1 MARSRKNLNVQNLRK
16 SGDVY
21 KDTKTGMEFKKTT
34 KGYNMVVNKQAQ
46 REHQANVR
54 RLKKLND
61 KYGGA
66 FSSELKK
73 ENENWN
79 DYKKAITQFNKG
91 EKARPGTVKKE
102 LDYFQKSSK
111 EQAKIYS
118 DEKRVSSIVS
128 DKRKVT
134 LMRMSGKHGVYNGKA
149 YDDYLKVMAKDLGM
163 SVEEVEPLIF
173 PTENDNE
180 IKYEE
185 YQSFF
190 KSSKKK
196 NVFDIIDE
204 QEASGTLSEAKA
216 IEVRNNAMV
225 GIE

>member
-1 MARSRKNLNVQNLRK
+1 MARSRKSLNVQNLRK

-21 KDTKTGMEFKKTT
+21 KDTKTGMEFSKTS

-46 REHQANVR
+46 KQHRANVN
-54 RLKKLND
+54 RLNRLNK

-91 EKARPGTVKKE
+91 EKARPSTVKKE
-102 LDYFQKSSK
+102 LDYFTKSSK
-111 EQAKIYS
+111 EQAKVFS
-118 DEKRVSSIVS
+118 NEKQVASIVS

-134 LMRMSGKHGVYNGKA
+134 LMRMSGKHGIYNGKA
-149 YDDYLKVMAKDLGM
+149 YDDYLKTMAKDLDM
-163 SVEEVEPLIF
+163 SIKEVEGYIF
-173 PTENDNE
+173 PTDNDDN

-185 YQSFF
+185 FRSYFS
-190 KSSKKK
+190 SSKKDTI
-196 NVFDIIDE
+196 FDVINKKE
-204 QEASGTLSEAKA
+204 ETGELSEAKA
-216 IEVRNNAMV
+216 IEIRNNAMV
-225 GIE
+225 GFE